1 MSHVVSIS
9 VEIRDLQALQKACQR
24 LGWTFRQGQQTYQW
38 FGRWMD
44 DSPIPA
50 HLFTPERTAA
60 LQAMP
65 REERIAAM
73 NEFLGHCNHAIA
85 IPGCHYEV
93 GLKHYGDH
101 YKLVWDFWEGQMNQ
115 AMGTGGGPLLQAYA
129 VEKAKLEAQR
139 QGLPCTESIL
149 EDGTIKLQ
157 LVEA

>member
-9 VEIRDLQALQKACQR
+9 VEIRDLHALQKACQR
-24 LGWTFRQGQQTYQW
+24 LGWTLQHGQQTYRW

-50 HLFTPERTAA
+50 HLFTPERAA
-60 LQAMP
+60 TLQALP
-65 REERIAAM
+65 REERIEAM
-73 NEFLGHCNHAIA
+73 NEFLGRCDHAIA
-85 IPGCHYEV
+85 VPGCQYEI
-93 GLKHYGDH
+93 GLKNYGDH
-101 YKLVWDFWEGQMNQ
+101 YQLAWDFWEGPMNR

-139 QGLPCTESIL
+139 QGFTCTESTL
-149 EDGTIKLQ
+149 QDGTVKLQ